1 MSTDANYN
9 MVRIVNETNVI
20 PITENI
26 QIPLSEIEFRFS
38 PSRGPGGQHVN
49 RAHTRVTLI
58 FNVAT
63 SPSLDEP
70 TRDKLF
76 QELASR
82 IDSQGV
88 LQVTVQDSRSQSQN
102 RQTAVDRFA
111 ALIRE
116 ALIEKPERVPTK
128 PSGEAKQKRL
138 DDKKKQ
144 SQRKEE
150 RRQDWS
156 KYV

>member
-1 MSTDANYN
+1 LSTDANYN
-9 MVRIVNETNVI
+9 KVRIVNESNAI
-20 PITENI
+20 PITEI
-26 QIPLSEIEFRFS
+26 LQIPLSEIEFRFS

-58 FNVAT
+58 FNVAS

-70 TRDKLF
+70 TREKLF

-82 IDSQGV
+82 LDSQGV

-128 PSGEAKQKRL
+128 PSGKVKQKRL